1 MTLNLGEDGLQALK
15 KRENQ
20 GESCTRQ
27 MTAVGDMGQVEDT
40 HGFLFLSSE
49 PTFDRAQVEKNNH
62 HQESNSA
69 SPVTVAFKVSP
80 QCEGGRGERGQTS
93 REGR

>member
-1 MTLNLGEDGLQALK
+1 MPAGIKEE
-15 KRENQ
+15 RETR
-20 GESCTRQ
+20 GMWSSCTRQ
-27 MTAVGDMGQVEDT
+27 VIAVGDMGQVEDT

-62 HQESNSA
+62 NRESNSA
-69 SPVTVAFKVSP
+69 SPMTVAFKAPP

-93 REGR
+93 LEGR